1 MRVKIRNSTKKIAW
15 VQGSPSSKLCLWL
28 GFFMREI
35 LASRLFAV
43 SVYTLDEQFYQTN
56 QTLLRFRIEN
66 NSDDTLKGV
75 ELRYRV
81 VQDSSD
87 IAEPELYYLPNGIAS
102 WTFEDSVSAT
112 LVVYFPDV
120 VLYPGDTLGG
130 TSGFAVGL
138 HRKDWNTWTK
148 ADDPS
153 QPKSNHFSLAEN
165 VEVLSLALQRDSAGN
180 FMDARYTANWKFY
193 RSWENENVYSS
204 FLNTAVLGYDDFSI
218 TSRRVVNSGELL
230 YSGIFGLAS
239 GHVDS
244 TWCQVELRQ
253 MRKL

>member
-1 MRVKIRNSTKKIAW
+1 MELQA
-15 VQGSPSSKLCLWL
+15 LL
-28 GFFMREI
+28 
-35 LASRLFAV
+35 
-43 SVYTLDEQFYQTN
+43 SVCTG
-56 QTLLRFRIEN
+56 RI
-66 NSDDTLKGV
+66 
-75 ELRYRV
+75 
-81 VQDSSD
+81 
-87 IAEPELYYLPNGIAS
+87 
-102 WTFEDSVSAT
+102 
-112 LVVYFPDV
+112 
-120 VLYPGDTLGG
+120 
-130 TSGFAVGL
+130 
-138 HRKDWNTWTK
+138 WNTWTK

-153 QPKSNHFSLAEN
+153 QPKSNRFSLAEK

-244 TWCQVELRQ
+244 TWCQVECPG
-253 MRKL
+253 